1 MPQKRKELVQD
12 KAKRINLKSKRTRT
26 LIRKAIEV
34 SQMCDLDV
42 HIVLKD
48 RESNKVIEYSS
59 INADGQSFSI
69 ENAKLVLDHLTA
81 KHIVRNYRHYT
92 DLDYESL

>member
-1 MPQKRKELVQD
+1 MQNTAVKLPIAQRKQIIQD

-34 SQMCDLDV
+34 SQMCNLDI

-48 RESNKVIEYSS
+48 RDFNKVIEYNS
-59 INADGQSFSI
+59 ISNDGFI
-69 ENAKLVLDHLTA
+69 FTIDHAKALLD
-81 KHIVRNYRHYT
+81 
-92 DLDYESL
+92 